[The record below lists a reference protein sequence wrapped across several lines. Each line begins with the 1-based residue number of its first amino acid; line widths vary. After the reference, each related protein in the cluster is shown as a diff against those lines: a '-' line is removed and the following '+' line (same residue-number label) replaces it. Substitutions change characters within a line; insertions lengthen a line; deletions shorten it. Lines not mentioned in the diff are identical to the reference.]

1 MKGLNSF
8 IVESFENHLISTA
21 NYVKSMQEEEYDF
34 TSTNDMLRQ
43 VWEISVETFEGDNI
57 QWGSEKEELYGEV
70 FDDMQSFIFDILA

>member
-8 IVESFENHLISTA
+8 IVEGFENHLISTA
-21 NYVKSMQEEEYDF
+21 NYVKSMQEEGYDF

-43 VWEISVETFEGDNI
+43 VWEIAVETFEGDNI

-70 FDDMQSFIFDILA
+70 FDNMENFILDILA